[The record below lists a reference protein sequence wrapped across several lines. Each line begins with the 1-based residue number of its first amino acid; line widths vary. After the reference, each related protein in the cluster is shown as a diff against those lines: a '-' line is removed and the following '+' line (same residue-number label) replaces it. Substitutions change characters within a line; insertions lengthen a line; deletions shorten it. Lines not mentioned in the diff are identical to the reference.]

1 MEACGRVIT
10 PWSIRPAEAAAAHRC
25 ARLADLMLTLIET
38 AGLPD
43 PDLQPPTIAE
53 PGDPFAEL
61 RVVHLVARLERGIPV
76 RVRDMVDHLNA
87 RYVDWSF
94 SRNVVVA
101 ALVQLQ
107 ANWLADF
114 RSVSGVDLRDGPVG
128 PELVLE
134 DTPRMTPWLVG
145 QAARLAAVCTER
157 LRAFAVEEGAIP

>member
-1 MEACGRVIT
+1 MLPLVET
-10 PWSIRPAEAAAAHRC
+10 P
-25 ARLADLMLTLIET
+25 
-38 AGLPD
+38 GLPD
-43 PDLQPPTIAE
+43 PELQPPTIAE
-53 PGDPFAEL
+53 RGDPFAEL
-61 RVVHLVARLERGIPV
+61 RVVHLVARLERGLPV

-114 RSVSGVDLRDGPVG
+114 RSVSGVDLREGLAG

>member
-1 MEACGRVIT
+1 
-10 PWSIRPAEAAAAHRC
+10 
-25 ARLADLMLTLIET
+25 MLSLIDQQ
-38 AGLPD
+38 GLPD

-53 PGDPFAEL
+53 RGDPFAEL
-61 RVVHLVARLERGIPV
+61 RVVHLVARLERGVPV
-76 RVRDMVDHLNA
+76 RVRDLVDHLNA

-114 RSVSGVDLRDGPVG
+114 RSVSGVDLREGPAG

-134 DTPRMTPWLVG
+134 DSPRTGPWLVG
-145 QAARLAAVCTER
+145 QADRLAALCTER

>member
-1 MEACGRVIT
+1 
-10 PWSIRPAEAAAAHRC
+10 
-25 ARLADLMLTLIET
+25 MLTIIET
-38 AGLPD
+38 PGLPD
-43 PDLQPPTIAE
+43 PELQPPTIAE

-61 RVVHLVARLERGIPV
+61 RVVHLVARIQRGVPI
-76 RVRDMVDHLNA
+76 RVRDVVDHLNA

-114 RSVSGVDLRDGPVG
+114 RTASGVELRDGLAG
-128 PELVLE
+128 AELVLE
-134 DTPRMTPWLVG
+134 DSARMGPWLVA
-145 QAARLAAVCTER
+145 QADRLAATCTER